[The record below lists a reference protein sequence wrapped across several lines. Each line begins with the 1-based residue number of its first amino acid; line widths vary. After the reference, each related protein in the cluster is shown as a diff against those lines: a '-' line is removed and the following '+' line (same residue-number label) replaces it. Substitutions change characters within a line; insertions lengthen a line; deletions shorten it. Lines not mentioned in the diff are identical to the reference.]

1 MILGIKK
8 NYNLGDEKSSKLELL
23 LDTKQISGIKM
34 IDRYELWY
42 NIYEFSG
49 IYFSRNTAV

>member
-8 NYNLGDEKSSKLELL
+8 NYNFGDEKSSKLELL
-23 LDTKQISGIKM
+23 LDTKQISAIKM

-42 NIYEFSG
+42 NIEFSG